1 MPATPRQEPIPF
13 ITLPS
18 WVKAAAK
25 CGFNIEPVFREHG
38 IQTDLVHL
46 ESASVDPLSLEKVMG
61 RCVQLAHEFARG
73 THFPFVLG
81 ETFAFD
87 YLPDLETF
95 VTTAP
100 TLRQAARVFE
110 WVRTLINPFIDVR
123 IEERGRHAYLLMDV
137 GTPDGRAANPY
148 FIELLFATVHKFF
161 RALTREQAQVEQMTF
176 RYHAPAYAALYEAF
190 FHVQAHFGRRRN
202 AAVFDRRLLDAPL
215 GGAFPTL
222 HRQAEYLVEQRVR
235 KLPRKPGLLA
245 AIETVFAEHP
255 ELLGQGIASVATH
268 IGLGPRTLQRRLRDE
283 GQSFDELHTHA
294 RFRAAMRLLETSPE
308 DIDTISERLG
318 FSDRRSFT
326 RAFKRWNGSTPSDF
340 RSRATKLPAL
350 TRKVP
355 SGRARS

>member
-1 MPATPRQEPIPF
+1 MSTASRREPIPF

-18 WVKAAAK
+18 WVKAAAR

-46 ESASVDPLSLEKVMG
+46 ESASVDPTSLEKVMEH
-61 RCVQLAHEFARG
+61 CVQLAQIHARG
-73 THFPFVLG
+73 AHFPFVLG

-100 TLRQAARVFE
+100 TLREAARVFE
-110 WVRTLINPFIDVR
+110 WVRTLINPWIDVR

-137 GTPDGRAANPY
+137 ESPDGRAAKPY

-161 RALTREQAQVEQMTF
+161 RMLTREKTEVEQLTF
-176 RYHAPAYAALYEAF
+176 KYRAPAYAAVYESF
-190 FHVQAHFGRRRN
+190 FKVPARFGRRQN
-202 AAVFDRRLLDAPL
+202 AARFDRRLLDSQL
-215 GGAFPTL
+215 DGAFPTL

-235 KLPRKPGLLA
+235 KLPRKPGLIA

-255 ELLGQGIASVATH
+255 ELLGQGIERVARRL
-268 IGLGPRTLQRRLRDE
+268 GLGPRTLQRRLRE
-283 GQSFDELHTHA
+283 AGQSFDELHNHA
-294 RFRAAMRLLETSPE
+294 RFRTAMRLLETSTV

-326 RAFKRWNGSTPSDF
+326 RAFKRWNGSTPSEF
-340 RSRATKLPAL
+340 
-350 TRKVP
+350 
-355 SGRARS
+355 RARALKSAH

>member
-1 MPATPRQEPIPF
+1 MSAAARLEPIPF

-46 ESASVDPLSLEKVMG
+46 ESASVDPASLEKVME
-61 RCVQLAHEFARG
+61 RCVQLAHAHAHG
-73 THFPFVLG
+73 AHFPFVLG

-100 TLRQAARVFE
+100 TLREAARVFE
-110 WVRTLINPFIDVR
+110 WVRTLINPWIDVQ
-123 IEERGRHAYLLMDV
+123 IVERGRHAYLLMNV
-137 GTPDGRAANPY
+137 GSPDSRAVKPY

-161 RALTREQAQVEQMTF
+161 RVLTREKTEIEQLTFSYRAPPYAQ
-176 RYHAPAYAALYEAF
+176 LYESF
-190 FHVQAHFGRRRN
+190 FRVPARFGRRQN

-215 GGAFPTL
+215 AGAFPTL

-235 KLPRKPGLLA
+235 KLPRKPGLVA
-245 AIETVFAEHP
+245 AIETVFAENP
-255 ELLGQGIASVATH
+255 ELMGQGIVHVARRL
-268 IGLGPRTLQRRLRDE
+268 GLGPRTLQRRLRDE
-283 GQSFDELHTHA
+283 GQSFDEVHTHA
-294 RFRAAMRLLETSPE
+294 RFRAAMRLLEVSSE
-308 DIDTISERLG
+308 DIDAISERLG

-326 RAFKRWNGSTPSDF
+326 RAFKRWNGSTPSHF
-340 RSRATKLPAL
+340 RSRAAKSP
-350 TRKVP
+350 R
-355 SGRARS
+355 